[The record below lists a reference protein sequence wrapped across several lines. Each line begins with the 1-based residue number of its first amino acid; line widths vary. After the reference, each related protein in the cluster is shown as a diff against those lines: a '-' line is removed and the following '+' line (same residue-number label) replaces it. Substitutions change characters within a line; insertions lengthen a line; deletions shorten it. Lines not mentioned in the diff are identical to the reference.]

1 MASVTQPIDIEQG
14 SPTWHQY
21 RKRAQTDLYW
31 LAAKVIQLEDK
42 IPMRPKV
49 HYGMCRFAERR
60 TGIPEIDSARI
71 QMIACARGSGKSGT
85 VTTCRTIQRLLQNRN
100 WAAGIANESAEK
112 AKKFLAAIK
121 AQFESNE
128 FLQFLFPE
136 LIPDFRK
143 TIWAADQITI
153 NRTHPDPINPSVAA
167 VGVTSQT
174 AGFHMNEWIVDD
186 LISDAAAE
194 NARKGLFTEIEAANR
209 WVTRLPPLLKKPQ
222 QDPITF
228 IYTPWFLEDTYHFI
242 EETFSYGESEKRFMW
257 MLELPD
263 GTTQHI
269 ELTRRGSVAK
279 FALPIMDEQGQSIFP
294 ELVTTEELEQ
304 IRMQDPLFF
313 SSQYLLRPT
322 GGTLSDFK
330 PEWLQE
336 FSWEGSKQIRFK
348 KDGRVQFRRLQ
359 DLTCIMSVD
368 PAISKK
374 DSAARSAVVVTGTD
388 GENVFLLEAWCG
400 RVGATDLA
408 QRVINFT
415 KQYSPH
421 RIIVETVAYQGALK
435 EVLELLAAQQRL
447 PMSMFPLADFRPGPQ
462 DKKDVRIFGLEP
474 WFRKGL
480 FFYNGKL
487 QHEFHDE
494 YVNFPNT
501 RLRDVLDALSMQKD
515 SWEKLSGIGQGSQGT
530 RLQGMRQTEKNR
542 TQKIRD
548 HYASKRRRV

>member
-1 MASVTQPIDIEQG
+1 MAAIEFEQG
-14 SPTWHQY
+14 SDEWKKY

-49 HYGMCRFAERR
+49 HMGMCKFAERK
-60 TGIPEIDSARI
+60 TGIPEIDSARV
-71 QMIACARGSGKSGT
+71 QMIACARGSGKSGLI
-85 VTTCRTIQRLLQNRN
+85 TTCRTIQRLLQNRN
-100 WAAGIANESAEK
+100 WAAGIANESATK
-112 AKKFLAAIK
+112 ASKFLGAIK

-153 NRTHPDPINPSVAA
+153 NRSHPDPINPSVAA
-167 VGVTSQT
+167 VGTTSQT

-186 LISDAAAE
+186 IISDAAAE

-209 WVTRLPPLLKKPQ
+209 WVTRLPPLLKRPQ
-222 QDPITF
+222 QDPMTF

-242 EETFSYGESEKRFMW
+242 EETFSYDEPERRFMW

-263 GTTQHI
+263 GSSQHI
-269 ELTRRGSVAK
+269 ELVRRGAVAK
-279 FALPIMDEQGQSIFP
+279 FSLPIIDEQGQSIFP
-294 ELVTTEELEQ
+294 ELVTTDELEEMRKQ
-304 IRMQDPLFF
+304 EPLFF
-313 SSQYLLRPT
+313 SSQYLLKPT

-336 FSWEGSKQIRFK
+336 FNWSGNKQIQFK
-348 KDGRVQFRRLQ
+348 KDGRVQYRRVQ

-374 DSAARSAVVVTGTD
+374 DTSARSAVVVTGTD
-388 GENVFLLEAWCG
+388 GENIFILEAWCG

-408 QRVINFT
+408 QQVINFT

-421 RIIVETVAYQGALK
+421 RIIIEVVAYQGALK
-435 EVLELLAAQQRL
+435 DVLELLANQQKL
-447 PMSMFPLADFRPGPQ
+447 PMTMFPLSDFRPGPQ
-462 DKKDVRIFGLEP
+462 DKKDVRIYGLEP
-474 WFRKGL
+474 WGRKGL
-480 FFYNGKL
+480 IYYCGKMQTDL
-487 QHEFHDE
+487 YEE
-494 YVNFPNT
+494 WVNFPNT
-501 RLRDVLDALSMQKD
+501 RTRDILDALAMQA
-515 SWEKLSGIGQGSQGT
+515 SHWERLSSIGKATQGT
-530 RLQGMRQTEKNR
+530 RIHGMQAAEKKRADAIRQ
-542 TQKIRD
+542 
-548 HYASKRRRV
+548 HYAAGRRRR